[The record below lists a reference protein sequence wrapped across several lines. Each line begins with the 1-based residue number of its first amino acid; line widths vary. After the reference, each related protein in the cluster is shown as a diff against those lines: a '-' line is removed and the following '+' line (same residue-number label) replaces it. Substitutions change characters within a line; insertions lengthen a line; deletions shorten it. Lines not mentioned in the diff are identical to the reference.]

1 MTEPYE
7 AAGGRG
13 PRRLDRVLAPDFS
26 HALGLLP
33 LVDLRNRRATAIA
46 EEGDLSYLRRMLHG
60 RIDII
65 AAELGRRAQ
74 GDRSPLVGRLAEIL
88 ADAPPART
96 ASARHLTIDR
106 GGAGEYRRDLEAV
119 LADAASPDFAAGSEE
134 ELRSAALRLADH
146 EREVS
151 ELRRKV
157 QQVVDECAAEL
168 TRRYRVGEAAV
179 DDLLH
184 EG

>member
-1 MTEPYE
+1 
-7 AAGGRG
+7 
-13 PRRLDRVLAPDFS
+13 
-26 HALGLLP
+26 
-33 LVDLRNRRATAIA
+33 
-46 EEGDLSYLRRMLHG
+46 
-60 RIDII
+60 
-65 AAELGRRAQ
+65 
-74 GDRSPLVGRLAEIL
+74 
-88 ADAPPART
+88 
-96 ASARHLTIDR
+96 
-106 GGAGEYRRDLEAV
+106 V
-119 LADAASPDFAAGSEE
+119 LADAASPDFAAGSED